1 MIQDTD
7 TVKGFTSGKQQSILV
22 VQLKP
27 KPDFFNP
34 FETRYNGN
42 ANAALKML
50 NKARKDPVLGQKAL
64 LLMIDI
70 YVNPTGG
77 VLGGDAMENGN
88 IGDVMAN
95 GAGGDK
101 ESLKDVA
108 LSTAE
113 TLIRVC

>member
-1 MIQDTD
+1 MDLS
-7 TVKGFTSGKQQSILV
+7 TVNLIF
-22 VQLKP
+22 
-27 KPDFFNP
+27 
-34 FETRYNGN
+34 RYNGN

-88 IGDVMAN
+88 IGDGMAN
-95 GAGGDK
+95 GAAGDK
-101 ESLKDVA
+101 ENMKDVA
-108 LSTAE
+108 LNTAE
-113 TLIRVC
+113 TLIRVIYAVDVNLKFRTNMNSH